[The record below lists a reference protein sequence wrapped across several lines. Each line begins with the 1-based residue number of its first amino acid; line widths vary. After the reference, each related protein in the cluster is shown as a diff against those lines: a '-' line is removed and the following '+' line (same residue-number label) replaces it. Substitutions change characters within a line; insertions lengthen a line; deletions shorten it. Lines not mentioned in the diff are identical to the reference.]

1 MADITRRADVVWD
14 GNLLEG
20 AGTFSLGSGAMSD
33 VPVSWPSRVEAPGG
47 KTSPEE
53 LIAAAHASCYAMALS
68 ATLGRAD
75 HPPQRLNV
83 SAVVTFAPLDG
94 GGFRVASSAL
104 SVRGR
109 VTGLD
114 GERFAD
120 LAREGEA
127 GCPVSNALRGNVEIT
142 VAATLEG

>member
-1 MADITRRADVVWD
+1 MPDITRRADVVWN

-20 AGTFSLGSGAMSD
+20 AGAFSLGSGAMSD
-33 VPVSWPSRVEAPGG
+33 VAVSWPSRVEEPGG

-53 LIAAAHASCYAMALS
+53 LIAAAHASCYAMAFS
-68 ATLGRAD
+68 ATLTRAE
-75 HPPQRLNV
+75 HPPEQLNV
-83 SAVVTFAPLDG
+83 SAVVTFVPRDE

-109 VTGLD
+109 VPGLD
-114 GERFAD
+114 GAGFAD

-142 VAATLEG
+142 VEATLED